1 MRVQAFCDGGCRNN
15 QSDKNI
21 GGWGVYLVWGS
32 HDKKLYGAAVNTTNN
47 KMELQ
52 AAIEA
57 LRAIKN
63 KNVGVDL
70 SMDSAYVYN
79 GITKWIFG
87 WQKNGWKNSKK
98 QPVANKDLWLEL
110 IAEKKR
116 FSDLA
121 FYKVEGHADNE
132 GNNMA
137 DALVNQAMDELSA
150 SMAK

>member
-1 MRVQAFCDGGCRNN
+1 MRVQAYCDGGCRNN
-15 QSDKNI
+15 QAAKNI
-21 GGWGVYLVWGS
+21 GGWGVYLKWG
-32 HDKKLYGAAVNTTNN
+32 DAEKKLYGGTVNTTNN
-47 KMELQ
+47 KMELT
-52 AAIEA
+52 AAIQA

-79 GITKWIFG
+79 GLTQWIYG
-87 WQKNGWKNSKK
+87 WQRKGWVNSKR

-110 IAEKKR
+110 IDEKDR

-121 FYKVEGHADNE
+121 FHKVRGHRDDE

-137 DALVNQAMDELSA
+137 DALANKAMDEVA
-150 SMAK
+150 SSM